1 VVAAVRDLFFSTRIG
16 ETARLVGTRATVAR
30 TTPDALAAVAA
41 PEAVL
46 LVIDLTDAAVDHG
59 AVLAAAAARQPR
71 LPVLGYTT
79 HVLARTT
86 RPLHARCDR
95 VLTKEALTR
104 DLGAILRDG
113 LAAAPAEEVAR

>member
-1 VVAAVRDLFFSTRIG
+1 MRDLFFSTRIR

-30 TTPDALAAVAA
+30 TTPEALAALAA

-46 LVIDLTDAAVDHG
+46 LVTDLTDAAMDHE
-59 AVLAAAAARQPR
+59 AVLAAAASRQPR
-71 LPVLGYTT
+71 LSVLGYTT

-86 RPLHARCDR
+86 QPLHARCDR

-104 DLGAILRDG
+104 ELAAILRDG
-113 LAAAPAEEVAR
+113 LSAAPAEELAR

>member
-1 VVAAVRDLFFSTRIG
+1 VVAAVRDLFFSTRIR

-30 TTPDALAAVAA
+30 TTPDALAAAA
-41 PEAVL
+41 DAAAAL
-46 LVIDLTDAAVDHG
+46 LVIDLTDTAMDHAAVLG
-59 AVLAAAAARQPR
+59 AAAARQPR

-86 RPLHARCDR
+86 QPLHARCDR

-104 DLGAILRDG
+104 ELAAILRDG
-113 LAAAPAEEVAR
+113 LAAAPAEELAR